1 MNLIFF
7 NIGWM
12 KSYCGEDNIWGNFK
26 FLAQQK
32 EEDNKLAHEK
42 WNFFPYNGI
51 CYGYVPLKW
60 QHNDTPPKMN
70 IQRVNKSATDKLED
84 VTVVFISKNP
94 LDNITYIIGWYRH
107 ATLYRQF
114 QKRPRQKEVS
124 EKNIYYA
131 ASAQAED
138 IVCLSENERNFE
150 VPTAQKMGKH
160 KGYGETPIWY
170 LDTKEIQPYR
180 RKVEKYIN
188 EFTPNIDLEKINL
201 WNGKVDPEHN
211 KEIEQKAINIVT
223 TYYQDKE
230 FSVESVEKLN
240 CGFDLVVKKGSKK
253 FYIEVKGNGSSQI
266 NISLSPNEYN
276 SLKKY
281 MANYIIASV
290 TNCNE
295 KNVKLNLFN
304 IVKDEN
310 NFYIQHIE
318 NKDEKYKI
326 LEIVGARIIVNN

>member
-7 NIGWM
+7 NVGWM
-12 KSYCGEDNIWGNFK
+12 KAYCGEDDIFGNFK
-26 FLAQQK
+26 FLTQQN

-42 WNFFPYNGI
+42 WNFFPCNGI
-51 CYGYVPLKW
+51 CYGYVPLDW
-60 QHNDTPPKMN
+60 HDNDTPPEMN
-70 IQRVNKSATDKLED
+70 IQRVNKNATDKLED

-107 ATLYRQF
+107 ATLYRQL

-131 ASAQAED
+131 ASAKVED
-138 IVCLSENERNFE
+138 IVCLTESERNFE

-160 KGYGETPIWY
+160 KGYGKSPIWY
-170 LDTKEIQPYR
+170 LDTKEIQHYR

-188 EFTPNIDLEKINL
+188 EYTTPNDSEETIRRGN
-201 WNGKVDPEHN
+201 VDPEHN

-223 TYYQDKE
+223 TYYQDKG

-240 CGFDLVVKKGSKK
+240 WGFDLVAKKGSKL
-253 FYIEVKGNGSSQI
+253 YYVEVKGNSSSQI
-266 NISLSPNEYN
+266 NISLSPNEYTA
-276 SLKKY
+276 LKKY
-281 MANYIIASV
+281 MANYIVASV

-295 KNVKLNLFN
+295 KNVKLNLFT
-304 IVKDEN
+304 IMTDDN

-326 LEIVGARIIVNN
+326 LEIVSARIIVNN